1 MTFFETVPD
10 EGAPEPVAQL
20 YDADRDAQGQV
31 PNYTRAF
38 SLHPE
43 LYGAWRGLLEAV
55 KSDMDLR
62 RYELVTLAA
71 ARRLRSSYCALA
83 HGSVLA
89 DRFMPEEQL
98 LDVVADHRH
107 AGLDD
112 VDVAVMD
119 LAEKVAGDASTVTR
133 EDVDRLRALGL
144 SDRDVLDVVA
154 TARHVASTAR
164 CWTRSASS
172 RTRASSISTSR
183 CCARS
188 RSGARSLSRGP
199 SALGAGAASRGP
211 R

>member
-1 MTFFETVPD
+1 MTFIETVPD
-10 EGAPEPVAQL
+10 EGAPEPVAQI
-20 YDADRDAQGQV
+20 YDSDRDAQGRV

-43 LYGAWRGLLEAV
+43 LYTAWRGLLDAV
-55 KSDMDLR
+55 KRDLDLR

-89 DRFMPEEQL
+89 DRFLSEDEL

-107 AGLDD
+107 AGLDE
-112 VDVAVMD
+112 VDVAIMD
-119 LAEKVAGDASTVTR
+119 LAEKVAGDATTVTR

-154 TARHVASTAR
+154 TASAR
-164 CWTRSASS
+164 CFY
-172 RTRASSISTSR
+172 ST
-183 CCARS
+183 
-188 RSGARSLSRGP
+188 LLD
-199 SALGAGAASRGP
+199 ALGVEPDARFLDLDEPLRRALTVGRPFGE
-211 R
+211 